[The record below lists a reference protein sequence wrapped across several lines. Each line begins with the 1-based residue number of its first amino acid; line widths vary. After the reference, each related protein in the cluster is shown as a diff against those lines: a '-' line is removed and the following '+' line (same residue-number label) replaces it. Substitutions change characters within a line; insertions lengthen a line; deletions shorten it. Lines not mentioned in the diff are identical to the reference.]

1 MIYGEDLYNSYFD
14 EDDIDYVSERSFSDG
29 FDYACRLFAEA
40 AAEKEAKESL
50 WKRMKAKAGK
60 GWDYTKDKTAQ
71 LKKWAKENPKTAIA
85 AALGTT
91 AATAAGAY
99 GVHKY
104 RHRND
109 D

>member
-40 AAEKEAKESL
+40 AAEEKAKESL
-50 WKRMKAKAGK
+50 WKRTKAKVGR
-60 GWDYTKDKTAQ
+60 GWDYTKDKAAQ